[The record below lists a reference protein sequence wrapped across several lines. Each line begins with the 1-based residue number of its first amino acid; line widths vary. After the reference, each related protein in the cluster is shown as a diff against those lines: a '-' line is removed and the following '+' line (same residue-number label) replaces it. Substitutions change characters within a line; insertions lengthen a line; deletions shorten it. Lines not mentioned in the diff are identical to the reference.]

1 MSTRIRWS
9 HRAGLSLCAD
19 GYKRRIR
26 APRGRVNQQLHQF
39 KAEFFKALGHPA
51 RIDILEQL
59 RSGEQ
64 CVNDLQASLGIDQST
79 VSQQLAMLRNRNIVE
94 SRKEG
99 TSVYYRVRDPLIF
112 QLLDVARAIFNTQLI
127 STQELLQQLSSD
139 GAVL

>member
-1 MSTRIRWS
+1 M
-9 HRAGLSLCAD
+9 
-19 GYKRRIR
+19 
-26 APRGRVNQQLHQF
+26 NQQLHQF

-51 RIDILEQL
+51 RIGILEQL

-64 CVNDLQASLGIDQST
+64 CVNDLQGSLGIDQST

-139 GAVL
+139 GAVV

>member
-1 MSTRIRWS
+1 
-9 HRAGLSLCAD
+9 
-19 GYKRRIR
+19 
-26 APRGRVNQQLHQF
+26 VNQQLHQF

-64 CVNDLQASLGIDQST
+64 CVNDLQAALGIDQST

-99 TSVYYRVRDPLIF
+99 TSVYYQVRDPLIF

-139 GAVL
+139 GAVV

>member
-1 MSTRIRWS
+1 M
-9 HRAGLSLCAD
+9 
-19 GYKRRIR
+19 
-26 APRGRVNQQLHQF
+26 NQQLHQF
-39 KAEFFKALGHPA
+39 KAEFFKTLGHPA

-59 RSGEQ
+59 RNGEQ
-64 CVNDLQASLGIDQST
+64 CVNDLQGSLGIDQST
-79 VSQQLAMLRNRNIVE
+79 ISQQLAMLRNRNIVE

-99 TSVYYRVRDPLIF
+99 TSVYYRVRDPLMF